1 MESKTQYLCLHCGKE
16 HGEHQAKLLHCP
28 KASRSSFNAFDKLH
42 TFSPNYDKPLAD
54 KPTI

>member
-1 MESKTQYLCLHCGKE
+1 MENKTQYLCLHCGKE

-42 TFSPNYDKPLAD
+42 IFSPNYDKPLAD